1 MQPGVPSSSG
11 IGNGLTPFCAPT
23 YPWKAPPS
31 AYAAPPACRYDVMR
45 VTPLRGDAVP
55 TGPATEGVRRIEFGS
70 AWTIGY
76 AACASATIWASVP
89 VHQSATLN
97 SFQSS

>member
-1 MQPGVPSSSG
+1 M
-11 IGNGLTPFCAPT
+11 C
-23 YPWKAPPS
+23 
-31 AYAAPPACRYDVMR
+31 
-45 VTPLRGDAVP
+45 VTPLCGDAVP

-76 AACASATIWASVP
+76 AACASATSWASVP
-89 VHQSATLN
+89 VHQSDRLN